1 MRFRE
6 KKGEFMESKYNYR
19 IGLDIGIAS
28 VGWAV
33 LENNSKDEPVHIMDL
48 GVRIFDTAEDSQTGD
63 SLAAPRRNARS
74 MRRRLRRRRHRLERI
89 KQLLEREGLIQT
101 EQFMK
106 RYESKDLPDVYQLR
120 YEALNRRLTDDEL
133 AQVLIHI
140 AKHRGFKSNRKAELK
155 EDAEAGKVLTATKEN
170 RERLQ
175 SGNYRTIGEMIYCD
189 TAFQTECDW
198 VEKGYILTPRN
209 KADSYKH
216 TIERALLVE
225 EVKKIFEA
233 QRTFG
238 NERATEKLEE
248 NYLSIMESQRSFDM
262 GPGLQADGSE
272 SPFALNGFEDKVGY
286 CTLEGKSEKRG
297 AKATYTAELFV
308 VSQKLSH
315 LKLLKRGG
323 EGRFLTKEEK
333 ATVLALLHTQ
343 KEVKYS
349 AIRKKLNIPSEYHFN
364 ALTYTSKK
372 KDLSAEERE
381 KEVEKATF
389 GKLENY
395 HKMMKCLNDET
406 KQRPAEELQ
415 ELLDSIATTLT
426 LYKSDDKR
434 RECLKELP
442 LIDEEIEN
450 LLELTFAK
458 FMNLSVKAMR
468 KLIPYLQG
476 EESMTYDKAC
486 AVAGYDFKA
495 EGGEYKSKFL
505 KGERVTEI
513 INDIPNPVVKRSV
526 SQTVKVIN
534 AIIQKYGSP
543 QAVYIELA
551 REMAKNFKDRK
562 DIERKNKAREADNE
576 RIKKQIQEYGIS
588 SPTGQDIIKFRL
600 WQEQDGICMYSGER
614 MSIENLFGKNSSCDI
629 DHILPYSQ
637 TFDDSYH
644 NKVLV
649 LSRENRQK
657 GNQTPYEYLGQDVKR
672 WNEFVARVSALE
684 KDGKKREHFFKEH
697 ITEEDKKQFKERNL
711 NDTKYITTIVYNLI
725 RQHLELAPYNVPGKK
740 KQVKAVNGVIT
751 SYLRKRW
758 GLPHKDRSTDT
769 HHAMDAVTIACC
781 TEGMINKISRSMQ
794 ILELRY
800 MRNGRMVDEETGE
813 IYDRENYTLQEWKD
827 KFGVHIPRPW
837 ETFKDELDVRMGED
851 PLNFLDTHP
860 DVAKEL
866 DYPEYYYPDEKSNW
880 KGFIRPIFV
889 SRMPN
894 HKVTGQ
900 ANKDTVRSPKLFE
913 EGYVIS
919 KVPLTSLKLKDGE
932 IANYYN
938 KESDMLLYN
947 ALKRQLELYSNDAA
961 KAFAQPFHKPKADG
975 NQGPVVKKVKVV
987 DKQSSGVYVHEGKG
1001 ITANGDMIRIDI
1013 FRENEKYYFV
1023 PIYAADVVKKV
1034 LPNKAATAHKNYDE
1048 WREMK
1053 DENFVFSLY
1062 PKDLIHVKTK
1072 KEDGLKLK
1080 MANGGMVKRQEEY
1093 VYFSVANISTASIA
1107 GFANDKS
1114 FSFEGLG
1121 IQSLTIFEK
1130 CQVDVLGNISVVKHE
1145 KRMDFSA
1152 KKH

>member
-1 MRFRE
+1 
-6 KKGEFMESKYNYR
+6 METKYNYR

-48 GVRIFDTAEDSQTGD
+48 GVRIFDTAEDPQTGD
-63 SLAAPRRNARS
+63 SLASPRRNARS
-74 MRRRLRRRRHRLERI
+74 MRRRLRRRRHRLDRI
-89 KQLLEREGLIQT
+89 KQLLEREGLIRID
-101 EQFMK
+101 EFMK
-106 RYESKDLPDVYQLR
+106 RYESAGLPDVYQLR
-120 YEALNRRLTDDEL
+120 CEALDRKLSDEEL

-155 EDAEAGKVLTATKEN
+155 DDEGKKSEEGKVLDATREN
-170 RERLQ
+170 RKLMQ
-175 SGNYRTIGEMIYCD
+175 SKNYRTIGEMIYCNE
-189 TAFQTECDW
+189 AFRTDCDW
-198 VEKGYILTPRN
+198 MEKGYILTPRN

-216 TIERALLVE
+216 TVERALLVE

-238 NERATEKLEE
+238 NPKATEELEKA
-248 NYLSIMESQRSFDM
+248 YLTIMESQRSFDM
-262 GPGLQADGSE
+262 GPGLQADGTE
-272 SPFALNGFEDKVGY
+272 SPYALNGFEDRVGY
-286 CTLEGKSEKRG
+286 CTLEGKPEKRG

-315 LKLLKRGG
+315 LKLIKRGG

-333 ATVLALLHTQ
+333 AIVLELLHTQ

-349 AIRKKLNIPSEYHFN
+349 AIRKKLAIPVEYHFN

-372 KDLSAEERE
+372 ADISQEERE
-381 KEVEKATF
+381 KEVEKVVF

-395 HKMMKCLNDET
+395 HKMMNCLNEET
-406 KQRPAEELQ
+406 KQKPVDELQ
-415 ELLDSIATTLT
+415 ELLDSIATILT

-434 RECLKELP
+434 RECLKALP
-442 LIDEEIEN
+442 LSTEEIEN

-468 KLIPYLQG
+468 KLLPYLQG
-476 EESMTYDKAC
+476 EEGMTYDKAC
-486 AVAGYDFKA
+486 TAAGYDFKA
-495 EGGEYKSKFL
+495 EGEEHKSKLL
-505 KGERVTEI
+505 KGEQVTEI
-513 INDIPNPVVKRSV
+513 INEIPNPVVKRSV

-551 REMAKNFKDRK
+551 REMSKNFKDRK
-562 DIERKNKAREADNE
+562 DIEKKNKAREADNE
-576 RIKKQIQEYGIS
+576 KAKKQIQEYGIL

-600 WQEQDGICMYSGER
+600 WQEQDGICMYSGKR

-637 TFDDSYH
+637 TFDDSYR

-649 LSRENRQK
+649 LSSENRQK
-657 GNQTPYEYLGQDVKR
+657 GNRTPYEYMGQDEER
-672 WNEFVARVSALE
+672 WSEFVARVSSMV
-684 KDGKKREHFFKEH
+684 KDGKKRDRFFKEH
-697 ITEEDKKQFKERNL
+697 ITDEDRKQFKERNL

-725 RQHLELAPYNVPGKK
+725 RQNLEFAPYNVPALKEGKK
-740 KQVKAVNGVIT
+740 KHVKAVNGAIT
-751 SYLRKRW
+751 AYLRKRW

-781 TEGMINKISRSMQ
+781 TEGMIQKISRSMQ

-800 MRNGRMVDEETGE
+800 MHNGRMFDEETGE
-813 IYDRENYTLQEWKD
+813 IYDHEKYTLQEWKD

-837 ETFKDELDVRMGED
+837 EEFKNELDVRMGED
-851 PLNFLDTHP
+851 PLNFLDIHP
-860 DVAKEL
+860 DVAKAL
-866 DYPEYYYPDEKSNW
+866 DYPEYYYPDSANNW

-900 ANKDTVRSPKLFE
+900 ANKDTVRSPRLFK

-919 KVPLTSLKLKDGE
+919 KVPLTSLKLKDDE
-932 IANYYN
+932 IVNYYN

-947 ALKRQLELYSNDAA
+947 ALKSQLKECNNDAE
-961 KAFAQPFHKPKADG
+961 KAFAQEFHKPKADG
-975 NQGPVVKKVKVV
+975 SKGPVVKKVKVIE
-987 DKQSSGVYVHEGKG
+987 KQSSGVYVHEGKG
-1001 ITANGDMIRIDI
+1001 ITANGDMIRIDV
-1013 FRENEKYYFV
+1013 FRENGKYFFV

-1034 LPNKAATAHKNYDE
+1034 LPNKAATAGKNYE
-1048 WREMK
+1048 NWREMK

-1062 PKDLIHVKTK
+1062 PKDLVYINSK
-1072 KEDGLKLK
+1072 KGLKMNLVH
-1080 MANGGMVKRQEEY
+1080 GGQVIKQDAIMYYNK
-1093 VYFSVANISTASIA
+1093 ANIALASIICEA
-1107 GFANDKS
+1107 HDSGFKVEN
-1114 FSFEGLG
+1114 LG
-1121 IQSLTIFEK
+1121 IQSLTVFEK

-1152 KKH
+1152 KKR

>member
-1 MRFRE
+1 
-6 KKGEFMESKYNYR
+6 METKYNYR

-33 LENNSKDEPVHIMDL
+33 LENNCKDEPVHIMDL
-48 GVRIFDTAEDSQTGD
+48 GVRIFDTAEDPQTGD
-63 SLAAPRRNARS
+63 SLASPRRNART
-74 MRRRLRRRRHRLERI
+74 MRRRLRRRRHRLDRI
-89 KQLLEREGLIQT
+89 KQLLEREGLIRID
-101 EQFMK
+101 EFMK
-106 RYESKDLPDVYQLR
+106 RYESAGLPDVYQLR
-120 YEALNRRLTDDEL
+120 CEALDRKLSDEEL

-155 EDAEAGKVLTATKEN
+155 EDAEAGKVLNATKEN
-170 RERLQ
+170 RERMQ
-175 SGNYRTIGEMIYCD
+175 AGNYRTIGEMIYCNE
-189 TAFQTECDW
+189 AFRTSCDW

-216 TIERALLVE
+216 TVERALLVE

-233 QRTFG
+233 QRTF
-238 NERATEKLEE
+238 NNPKATEELEKA
-248 NYLSIMESQRSFDM
+248 YLSIMESQRSFDM
-262 GPGLQADGSE
+262 GPGLQADGTE
-272 SPFALNGFEDKVGY
+272 SPYALNGFEDRVGY
-286 CTLEGKSEKRG
+286 CTLEGKPEKRG

-315 LKLLKRGG
+315 LKLIKRGG

-333 ATVLALLHTQ
+333 AIVLELLHTQ

-349 AIRKKLNIPSEYHFN
+349 AIRKKLAIPVEYHFN

-372 KDLSAEERE
+372 ADISQEERE
-381 KEVEKATF
+381 KEVEKVVF

-395 HKMMKCLNDET
+395 HKMMGCLNEET
-406 KQRPAEELQ
+406 KQKPVDELQ
-415 ELLDSIATTLT
+415 ELLDSIATILT

-434 RECLKELP
+434 RECLNALP
-442 LIDEEIEN
+442 LSTEEIEN

-468 KLIPYLQG
+468 KLLPYLQG
-476 EESMTYDKAC
+476 EEGMTYDKAC
-486 AVAGYDFKA
+486 TAAGYDFKA
-495 EGGEYKSKFL
+495 EGEEHKSKLL
-505 KGERVTEI
+505 KGEQVTEI
-513 INDIPNPVVKRSV
+513 INEIPNPVVKRSV

-551 REMAKNFKDRK
+551 REMSKNFIERK
-562 DIERKNKAREADNE
+562 DIEKKNKAREADNE
-576 RIKKQIQEYGIS
+576 KVKKQIQEYGIL

-600 WQEQDGICMYSGER
+600 WQEQDGICMYSGKR

-637 TFDDSYH
+637 TFDDSYR

-649 LSRENRQK
+649 LSSENRQK
-657 GNQTPYEYLGQDVKR
+657 GNRTPYEYMGQDEER
-672 WNEFVARVSALE
+672 WSEFVARVSSMV
-684 KDGKKREHFFKEH
+684 KDGKKRDRFFKEH
-697 ITEEDKKQFKERNL
+697 ITDEDRKQFKERNL

-725 RQHLELAPYNVPGKK
+725 RQNLEFAPYNVPALKEGKK
-740 KQVKAVNGVIT
+740 KHVKAVNGAIT
-751 SYLRKRW
+751 AYLRKRW
-758 GLPHKDRSTDT
+758 GLPRKDRSTDT

-781 TEGMINKISRSMQ
+781 TEGMIQKISRSMQ

-800 MRNGRMVDEETGE
+800 MHNGRMFDEETGE
-813 IYDRENYTLQEWKD
+813 IYDRENYTLQDWKD

-837 ETFKDELDVRMGED
+837 EEFKNELDVRMGED
-851 PLNFLDTHP
+851 PLDFLDTHP
-860 DVAKEL
+860 DVAKTL
-866 DYPEYYYPDEKSNW
+866 DYPEYYYPDSANNW

-900 ANKDTVRSPKLFE
+900 ANKDTVRSPRLFK

-919 KVPLTSLKLKDGE
+919 KVPLTSLKLKDDE
-932 IANYYN
+932 IVNYYN
-938 KESDMLLYN
+938 KESDMILYN
-947 ALKRQLELYSNDAA
+947 ALKRQLQLYSNDAE
-961 KAFAQPFHKPKADG
+961 KAFAQEFHKPKADG
-975 NQGPVVKKVKVV
+975 SKGPVVKKVKVIE
-987 DKQSSGVYVHEGKG
+987 KQSSGVYVHEGKG
-1001 ITANGDMIRIDI
+1001 ITANGDMIRIDV
-1013 FRENEKYYFV
+1013 FRENGKYYFV

-1034 LPNKAATAHKNYDE
+1034 LPNKAATQHKTYEN

-1062 PKDLIHVKTK
+1062 PKDLIHIKTK
-1072 KEDGLKLK
+1072 KEDGLKL
-1080 MANGGMVKRQEEY
+1080 NLVSGGQVKTQEVIAY
-1093 VYFSVANISTASIA
+1093 YTGADVATASIA
-1107 GFANDKS
+1107 GKASDS
-1114 FSFEGLG
+1114 GFSFRSLG

-1130 CQVDVLGNISVVKHE
+1130 CQVDVLGNISIVKHE

>member
-1 MRFRE
+1 
-6 KKGEFMESKYNYR
+6 METKYNYR

-33 LENNSKDEPVHIMDL
+33 LENNSKDEPVHIMDF
-48 GVRIFDTAEDSQTGD
+48 GVRIFDTAEDPQTGD
-63 SLAAPRRNARS
+63 SLASPRRNARS
-74 MRRRLRRRRHRLERI
+74 MRRRLRRRRHRLDRI
-89 KQLLEREGLIQT
+89 KQLLEREGLIRID
-101 EQFMK
+101 EFMK
-106 RYESKDLPDVYQLR
+106 RYESAGLPDVYQLR
-120 YEALNRRLTDDEL
+120 CEALDRKLSDEEL

-155 EDAEAGKVLTATKEN
+155 EDAEAGKVLNATKEN
-170 RERLQ
+170 RERMQ
-175 SGNYRTIGEMIYCD
+175 AGNYRTIGEMIYCD
-189 TAFQTECDW
+189 EAFRTSCDW

-216 TIERALLVE
+216 TVERALLVE

-233 QRTFG
+233 QRTF
-238 NERATEKLEE
+238 NNPKATEELEKA
-248 NYLSIMESQRSFDM
+248 YLSIMESQRSFDM
-262 GPGLQADGSE
+262 GPGLQADGTE
-272 SPFALNGFEDKVGY
+272 SPYALNGFEDRVGY
-286 CTLEGKSEKRG
+286 CTLEGKPEKRG

-315 LKLLKRGG
+315 LKLIKRGG

-333 ATVLALLHTQ
+333 AIVLELLHTQ

-349 AIRKKLNIPSEYHFN
+349 AIRKKLAIPVEYHFN

-372 KDLSAEERE
+372 AHISQEERE
-381 KEVEKATF
+381 KEVEKVVF

-395 HKMMKCLNDET
+395 HKMMGCLNEET
-406 KQRPAEELQ
+406 KQKPVDELQ
-415 ELLDSIATTLT
+415 ELLDSIATILT

-434 RECLKELP
+434 RECLNALP
-442 LIDEEIEN
+442 LSTEEIEN

-468 KLIPYLQG
+468 KLLPYLQG
-476 EESMTYDKAC
+476 EEGMTYDKAC
-486 AVAGYDFKA
+486 TAAGYDFKA
-495 EGGEYKSKFL
+495 EGEEHKSKLL
-505 KGERVTEI
+505 KGEQVTEI
-513 INDIPNPVVKRSV
+513 INEIPNPVVKRSV

-551 REMAKNFKDRK
+551 REMSKNFKDRK
-562 DIERKNKAREADNE
+562 DIEKKNKAREADNE
-576 RIKKQIQEYGIS
+576 KAKKQIQEYGIL

-600 WQEQDGICMYSGER
+600 WQEQDGICMYSGKR

-637 TFDDSYH
+637 TFDDSYR

-649 LSRENRQK
+649 LSSENRQK
-657 GNQTPYEYLGQDVKR
+657 GNRTPYEYMGQDEER
-672 WNEFVARVSALE
+672 WSEFVARVSSMVN
-684 KDGKKREHFFKEH
+684 DGKKRDRFFKEH
-697 ITEEDKKQFKERNL
+697 ITDEDRKQFKERNL

-725 RQHLELAPYNVPGKK
+725 RQNLEFAPYNVPALKEGKK
-740 KQVKAVNGVIT
+740 KHVKAVNGTIT
-751 SYLRKRW
+751 AYLRKRW

-781 TEGMINKISRSMQ
+781 TEGMIQKISRSMQ

-800 MRNGRMVDEETGE
+800 MHNGRMFDEETGE

-837 ETFKDELDVRMGED
+837 EEFKNELDVRMGED
-851 PLNFLDTHP
+851 PLNFLDIHP
-860 DVAKEL
+860 DVAKAL
-866 DYPEYYYPDEKSNW
+866 DYPEYYYPDSANNW

-900 ANKDTVRSPKLFE
+900 ANKDTVRSPRLFK

-919 KVPLTSLKLKDGE
+919 KVPLTSLKLKDDE
-932 IANYYN
+932 IVNYYN

-947 ALKRQLELYSNDAA
+947 ALKRQLQLYSNDAE
-961 KAFAQPFHKPKADG
+961 KAFAQEFHKPKADG
-975 NQGPVVKKVKVV
+975 SKGPVVKKVKVIE
-987 DKQSSGVYVHEGKG
+987 KQSSGVYVHEGKG
-1001 ITANGDMIRIDI
+1001 ITANGDMIRIDV
-1013 FRENEKYYFV
+1013 FRENGKYFFV

-1034 LPNKAATAHKNYDE
+1034 LPNKAATQNKTYEN

-1062 PKDLIHVKTK
+1062 PKDLIHIKTK
-1072 KEDGLKLK
+1072 KEDGLKL
-1080 MANGGMVKRQEEY
+1080 NLVSGGQVKTQEVIAY
-1093 VYFSVANISTASIA
+1093 YTGADVATASIA
-1107 GFANDKS
+1107 GKASDS
-1114 FSFEGLG
+1114 GFSFRSLG

-1130 CQVDVLGNISVVKHE
+1130 CQVDVLGNISIVKHE

>member
-1 MRFRE
+1 
-6 KKGEFMESKYNYR
+6 METKYNYR

-48 GVRIFDTAEDSQTGD
+48 GVRIFDTAEDPQTGD
-63 SLAAPRRNARS
+63 SLASPRRNARS
-74 MRRRLRRRRHRLERI
+74 MRRRLRRRRHRLDRI
-89 KQLLEREGLIQT
+89 KQLLEREGLIRID
-101 EQFMK
+101 EFMK
-106 RYESKDLPDVYQLR
+106 RYETVGLPDVYQLR
-120 YEALNRRLTDDEL
+120 CEALDRKLSEEEL

-155 EDAEAGKVLTATKEN
+155 DDEGKKSEAGKVLDATREN
-170 RERLQ
+170 RKLMQ

-189 TAFQTECDW
+189 EAFRTDCDW
-198 VEKGYILTPRN
+198 MEKGYILTPRN

-216 TIERALLVE
+216 TVERALLVE

-238 NERATEKLEE
+238 NPKATEELEKA
-248 NYLSIMESQRSFDM
+248 YLSIMESQRSFDM
-262 GPGLQADGSE
+262 GPGLQADGTE
-272 SPFALNGFEDKVGY
+272 SPYALNGFEDKVGY
-286 CTLEGKSEKRG
+286 CTLEGKPEKRG
-297 AKATYTAELFV
+297 AKATYTAEVFV

-315 LKLLKRGG
+315 LKLIKRGG

-333 ATVLALLHTQ
+333 AIVLELLHTQ

-349 AIRKKLNIPSEYHFN
+349 AIRKKLAIPVEYHFN

-372 KDLSAEERE
+372 ADISQEERE
-381 KEVEKATF
+381 KEVEKVVF

-395 HKMMKCLNDET
+395 HKMMSCLNEET
-406 KQRPAEELQ
+406 KQKPVDELQ
-415 ELLDSIATTLT
+415 ELLDSIATILT

-434 RECLKELP
+434 TECLKELP
-442 LIDEEIEN
+442 LSTEEIEN

-468 KLIPYLQG
+468 KLLPYLQG
-476 EESMTYDKAC
+476 EEGMTYDKAC
-486 AVAGYDFKA
+486 AAAGYDFKA
-495 EGGEYKSKFL
+495 EGEEHKSKLL
-505 KGERVTEI
+505 KGEQVTET
-513 INDIPNPVVKRSV
+513 INEIPNPVVKRSV

-551 REMAKNFKDRK
+551 REMSKNFKDRK
-562 DIERKNKAREADNE
+562 DIEKKNKAREADNE
-576 RIKKQIQEYGIS
+576 KAKKQIQEYGIL

-600 WQEQDGICMYSGER
+600 WQEQDGICMYSGKR

-637 TFDDSYH
+637 TFDDSYR

-649 LSRENRQK
+649 LSSENRQK
-657 GNQTPYEYLGQDVKR
+657 GNRTPYEYMGQDEER
-672 WNEFVARVSALE
+672 WSEFVTRVSSMV
-684 KDGKKREHFFKEH
+684 KDGKKRDRFFKEH
-697 ITEEDKKQFKERNL
+697 ITDEDRKQFKERNL

-725 RQHLELAPYNVPGKK
+725 RQNLEFAPYNVPALKEGKK
-740 KQVKAVNGVIT
+740 KHVKAVNGAIT
-751 SYLRKRW
+751 AYLRKRW

-781 TEGMINKISRSMQ
+781 TEGMIQKISRSMQ

-800 MRNGRMVDEETGE
+800 MHNGRMFDEETGE

-837 ETFKDELDVRMGED
+837 EEFKNELDVRMGED

-860 DVAKEL
+860 DVAKAL
-866 DYPEYYYPDEKSNW
+866 DYPEYYYPDSASNW
-880 KGFIRPIFV
+880 KGLIHPIFV

-900 ANKDTVRSPKLFE
+900 ANKDTVRSPRLFK

-919 KVPLTSLKLKDGE
+919 KVPITSLKLKDDE
-932 IANYYN
+932 IVNYYN

-947 ALKRQLELYSNDAA
+947 ALKRQLQLYSNDAE
-961 KAFAQPFHKPKADG
+961 KAFAQEFHKPKADG
-975 NQGPVVKKVKVV
+975 SKGPVVKKVKVIE
-987 DKQSSGVYVHEGKG
+987 KQSSGVYVHEGKG
-1001 ITANGDMIRIDI
+1001 ITANGDMIRIDV
-1013 FRENEKYYFV
+1013 FRENGKYYFV

-1062 PKDLIHVKTK
+1062 PKDLVYISSK
-1072 KEDGLKLK
+1072 KGLKMNLVH
-1080 MANGGMVKRQEEY
+1080 GGQVIKQDAIMYYNK
-1093 VYFSVANISTASIA
+1093 ANIALASIICEA
-1107 GFANDKS
+1107 HDSGFKVEN
-1114 FSFEGLG
+1114 LG
-1121 IQSLTIFEK
+1121 IQSLAVFEK

>member
-1 MRFRE
+1 
-6 KKGEFMESKYNYR
+6 METKYNYR

-48 GVRIFDTAEDSQTGD
+48 GVRIFDTAEDPQTGD
-63 SLAAPRRNARS
+63 SLASPRRNARS
-74 MRRRLRRRRHRLERI
+74 MRRRLRRRRHRLDRI
-89 KQLLEREGLIQT
+89 KQLLEREGLIRID
-101 EQFMK
+101 EFMK
-106 RYESKDLPDVYQLR
+106 RYESAGLPDVYQLR
-120 YEALNRRLTDDEL
+120 CEALDRKLSDEEL

-155 EDAEAGKVLTATKEN
+155 DDEGKKSEEGKVLDATREN
-170 RERLQ
+170 RKLMQ
-175 SGNYRTIGEMIYCD
+175 SKNYRTIGEMIYCNE
-189 TAFQTECDW
+189 AFRTDCDW
-198 VEKGYILTPRN
+198 MEKGYILTPRN

-216 TIERALLVE
+216 TVERALLVE

-238 NERATEKLEE
+238 NPKATEELEKA
-248 NYLSIMESQRSFDM
+248 YLTIMESQRSFDM
-262 GPGLQADGSE
+262 GPGLQADGTE
-272 SPFALNGFEDKVGY
+272 SPYALNGFEDRVGY
-286 CTLEGKSEKRG
+286 CTLEGKPEKRG

-315 LKLLKRGG
+315 LKLIKRGG

-333 ATVLALLHTQ
+333 AIVLELLHTQ

-349 AIRKKLNIPSEYHFN
+349 AIRKKLAIPVEYHFN

-372 KDLSAEERE
+372 ADISQEERE
-381 KEVEKATF
+381 KEVEKVVF

-395 HKMMKCLNDET
+395 HKMMNCLNEET
-406 KQRPAEELQ
+406 KQKPVDELQ
-415 ELLDSIATTLT
+415 ELLDSIATILT

-434 RECLKELP
+434 RECLKALP
-442 LIDEEIEN
+442 LSTEEIEN

-468 KLIPYLQG
+468 KLLPYLQG
-476 EESMTYDKAC
+476 EEGMTYDKAC
-486 AVAGYDFKA
+486 TAAGYDFKA
-495 EGGEYKSKFL
+495 EGEEHKSKLL
-505 KGERVTEI
+505 KGEQVTEI
-513 INDIPNPVVKRSV
+513 INEIPNPVVKRSV

-551 REMAKNFKDRK
+551 REMSKNFKDRK
-562 DIERKNKAREADNE
+562 DIEKKNKAREADNE
-576 RIKKQIQEYGIS
+576 KAKKQIQEYGIL

-600 WQEQDGICMYSGER
+600 WQEQDGICMYSGKR

-637 TFDDSYH
+637 TFDDSYR

-649 LSRENRQK
+649 LSSENRQK
-657 GNQTPYEYLGQDVKR
+657 GNRTPYEYMGQDEER
-672 WNEFVARVSALE
+672 WSEFVARVSSMV
-684 KDGKKREHFFKEH
+684 KDGKKRDRFFKEH
-697 ITEEDKKQFKERNL
+697 ITDEDRKQFKERNL

-725 RQHLELAPYNVPGKK
+725 RQNLEFAPYNVPALKEGKK
-740 KQVKAVNGVIT
+740 KHVKAVNGAIT
-751 SYLRKRW
+751 AYLRKRW

-781 TEGMINKISRSMQ
+781 TEGMIQKISRSMQ

-800 MRNGRMVDEETGE
+800 MHNGRMFDEETGE
-813 IYDRENYTLQEWKD
+813 IYDREKYTLQEWKD

-837 ETFKDELDVRMGED
+837 EEFKNELDVRMGED
-851 PLNFLDTHP
+851 PLNFLDIHP
-860 DVAKEL
+860 DVAKAL
-866 DYPEYYYPDEKSNW
+866 DYPEYYYPDSANNW

-900 ANKDTVRSPKLFE
+900 ANKDTVRSPRLFK

-919 KVPLTSLKLKDGE
+919 KVPLTSLKLKDDE
-932 IANYYN
+932 IVNYYN

-947 ALKRQLELYSNDAA
+947 ALKSQLKECNNDAE
-961 KAFAQPFHKPKADG
+961 KAFAQEFHKPKADG
-975 NQGPVVKKVKVV
+975 SKGPVVKKVKVIE
-987 DKQSSGVYVHEGKG
+987 KQSSGVYVHEGKG
-1001 ITANGDMIRIDI
+1001 ITANGDMIRIDV
-1013 FRENEKYYFV
+1013 FRENGKYFFV

-1034 LPNKAATAHKNYDE
+1034 LPNKAATAGKNYE
-1048 WREMK
+1048 NWREMK

-1062 PKDLIHVKTK
+1062 PKDLVYINSK
-1072 KEDGLKLK
+1072 KGLKMNLVH
-1080 MANGGMVKRQEEY
+1080 GGQVIKQDAIMYYNK
-1093 VYFSVANISTASIA
+1093 ANIALASIICEA
-1107 GFANDKS
+1107 HDSGFKVEN
-1114 FSFEGLG
+1114 LG
-1121 IQSLTIFEK
+1121 IQSLTVFEK

-1152 KKH
+1152 KKR

>member
-1 MRFRE
+1 
-6 KKGEFMESKYNYR
+6 METKYNYR

-48 GVRIFDTAEDSQTGD
+48 GVRIFDTAEDPQTGD
-63 SLAAPRRNARS
+63 SLASPRRNARS
-74 MRRRLRRRRHRLERI
+74 MRRRLRRRRHRLDRI
-89 KQLLEREGLIQT
+89 KQLLEREGLIRID
-101 EQFMK
+101 EFMK
-106 RYESKDLPDVYQLR
+106 RYESAGLPDVYQLR
-120 YEALNRRLTDDEL
+120 CEALDRKLSDEEL

-155 EDAEAGKVLTATKEN
+155 DDEGKKSEEGKVLDATREN
-170 RERLQ
+170 RKLMQ
-175 SGNYRTIGEMIYCD
+175 SKNYRTIGEMIYCNE
-189 TAFQTECDW
+189 AFQTDCDW
-198 VEKGYILTPRN
+198 MEKGYILTPRN

-216 TIERALLVE
+216 TVERALLVE

-238 NERATEKLEE
+238 NPKATEELEKA
-248 NYLSIMESQRSFDM
+248 YLTIMESQRSFDM
-262 GPGLQADGSE
+262 GPGLQADGTE
-272 SPFALNGFEDKVGY
+272 SPYALNGFEDRVGY
-286 CTLEGKSEKRG
+286 CTLEGKPEKRG

-315 LKLLKRGG
+315 LKLIKRGG

-333 ATVLALLHTQ
+333 AIVLELLHTQ

-349 AIRKKLNIPSEYHFN
+349 AIRKKLAIPVEYHFN

-372 KDLSAEERE
+372 ADISQEERE
-381 KEVEKATF
+381 KEVEKVVF

-395 HKMMKCLNDET
+395 HKMMNCLNEET
-406 KQRPAEELQ
+406 KQKPVDELQ
-415 ELLDSIATTLT
+415 ELLDSIATILT

-434 RECLKELP
+434 RECLKALP
-442 LIDEEIEN
+442 LSTEEIEN

-468 KLIPYLQG
+468 KLLSYLQG
-476 EESMTYDKAC
+476 EEGMTYDKAC
-486 AVAGYDFKA
+486 TAAGYDFKA
-495 EGGEYKSKFL
+495 EGEEHKSKLL
-505 KGERVTEI
+505 KGEQVTEI
-513 INDIPNPVVKRSV
+513 INEIPNPVVKRSV

-551 REMAKNFKDRK
+551 REMSKNFKDRK
-562 DIERKNKAREADNE
+562 DIEKKNKAREADNE
-576 RIKKQIQEYGIS
+576 KAKKQIQEYGIL

-600 WQEQDGICMYSGER
+600 WQEQDGICMYSGKR

-637 TFDDSYH
+637 TFDDSYR

-649 LSRENRQK
+649 LSSENRQK
-657 GNQTPYEYLGQDVKR
+657 GNRTPYEYMGQDEER
-672 WNEFVARVSALE
+672 WSEFVARVSSMV
-684 KDGKKREHFFKEH
+684 KDGKKRDRFFKEH
-697 ITEEDKKQFKERNL
+697 ITDEDRKQFKERNL

-725 RQHLELAPYNVPGKK
+725 RQNLEFAPYNVPALKEGKK
-740 KQVKAVNGVIT
+740 KHVKAVNGAIT
-751 SYLRKRW
+751 AYLRKRW

-781 TEGMINKISRSMQ
+781 TEGMIQKISRSMQ

-800 MRNGRMVDEETGE
+800 MHNGRMFDEETGE
-813 IYDRENYTLQEWKD
+813 IYDREKYTLQEWKD

-837 ETFKDELDVRMGED
+837 EEFKNELDVRMGED
-851 PLNFLDTHP
+851 PLNFLDIHP
-860 DVAKEL
+860 DVAKAL
-866 DYPEYYYPDEKSNW
+866 DYPEYYYPDSANNW

-900 ANKDTVRSPKLFE
+900 ANKDTVRSPRLFK

-919 KVPLTSLKLKDGE
+919 KVPLTSLKLKDDE
-932 IANYYN
+932 IVNYYN

-947 ALKRQLELYSNDAA
+947 ALKSQLKECNNDAE
-961 KAFAQPFHKPKADG
+961 KAFAQEFHKPKADG
-975 NQGPVVKKVKVV
+975 SKGPVVKKVKVIE
-987 DKQSSGVYVHEGKG
+987 KQSSGVYVHEGKG
-1001 ITANGDMIRIDI
+1001 ITANGDMIRIDV
-1013 FRENEKYYFV
+1013 FRENGKYFFV

-1034 LPNKAATAHKNYDE
+1034 LPNKAATAGKNYE
-1048 WREMK
+1048 NWREMK

-1062 PKDLIHVKTK
+1062 PKDLVYINSK
-1072 KEDGLKLK
+1072 KGLKMNLVH
-1080 MANGGMVKRQEEY
+1080 GGQVIKQDAIMYYNK
-1093 VYFSVANISTASIA
+1093 ANIALASIICEA
-1107 GFANDKS
+1107 HDSGFKVEN
-1114 FSFEGLG
+1114 LG
-1121 IQSLTIFEK
+1121 IQSLTVFEK

-1152 KKH
+1152 KKR

>member
-1 MRFRE
+1 
-6 KKGEFMESKYNYR
+6 METKYNYR

-33 LENNSKDEPVHIMDL
+33 LENNSKDVPVHIMDL
-48 GVRIFDTAEDSQTGD
+48 GVRIFDTAEDPQTGD
-63 SLAAPRRNARS
+63 SLASPRRNARS
-74 MRRRLRRRRHRLERI
+74 MRRRLRRRRHRLDRI
-89 KQLLEREGLIQT
+89 KQLLEREGLIRID
-101 EQFMK
+101 EFMK
-106 RYESKDLPDVYQLR
+106 RYESAGLPDVYQLR
-120 YEALNRRLTDDEL
+120 CEALDRKLSDEEL

-155 EDAEAGKVLTATKEN
+155 DDEGKKSEEGKVLDATREN
-170 RERLQ
+170 RKLMQ
-175 SGNYRTIGEMIYCD
+175 SKNYRTIGEMIYCNE
-189 TAFQTECDW
+189 AFRTDCDW
-198 VEKGYILTPRN
+198 MEKGYILTPRN

-216 TIERALLVE
+216 TVERALLVE

-238 NERATEKLEE
+238 NPKATEELEKA
-248 NYLSIMESQRSFDM
+248 YLTIMESQRSFDM
-262 GPGLQADGSE
+262 GPGLQADGTE
-272 SPFALNGFEDKVGY
+272 SPYALNGFEDRVGY
-286 CTLEGKSEKRG
+286 CTLEGKPEKRG

-315 LKLLKRGG
+315 LKLIKRGG

-333 ATVLALLHTQ
+333 AIVLELLHTQ

-349 AIRKKLNIPSEYHFN
+349 AIRKKLAIPVEYHFN

-372 KDLSAEERE
+372 ADISQEERE
-381 KEVEKATF
+381 KEVEKVVF

-395 HKMMKCLNDET
+395 HKMMNCLNEET
-406 KQRPAEELQ
+406 KQKPVDELQ
-415 ELLDSIATTLT
+415 ELLDSIATILT

-434 RECLKELP
+434 RECLKALP
-442 LIDEEIEN
+442 LSTEEIEN

-468 KLIPYLQG
+468 KLLPYLQG
-476 EESMTYDKAC
+476 EEGMTYDKAC
-486 AVAGYDFKA
+486 TAAGYDFKA
-495 EGGEYKSKFL
+495 EGEEHKSKLL
-505 KGERVTEI
+505 KGEQVTEI
-513 INDIPNPVVKRSV
+513 INEIPNPVVKRSV

-551 REMAKNFKDRK
+551 REMSKNFKDRK
-562 DIERKNKAREADNE
+562 DIEKKNKAREADNE
-576 RIKKQIQEYGIS
+576 KAKKQIQEYGIL

-600 WQEQDGICMYSGER
+600 WQEQDGICMYSGKR

-637 TFDDSYH
+637 TFDDSYR

-649 LSRENRQK
+649 LSSENRQK
-657 GNQTPYEYLGQDVKR
+657 GNRTPYEYMGQDEER
-672 WNEFVARVSALE
+672 WSEFVARVSSMV
-684 KDGKKREHFFKEH
+684 KDGKKRDRFFKEH
-697 ITEEDKKQFKERNL
+697 ITDEDRKQFKERNL

-725 RQHLELAPYNVPGKK
+725 RQNLEFAPYNVPALKEGKK
-740 KQVKAVNGVIT
+740 KHVKAVNGAIT
-751 SYLRKRW
+751 AYLRKRW

-781 TEGMINKISRSMQ
+781 TEGMIQKISRSMQ

-800 MRNGRMVDEETGE
+800 MHNGRMFDEETGE
-813 IYDRENYTLQEWKD
+813 IYDREKYTLQEWKD

-837 ETFKDELDVRMGED
+837 EEFKNELDVRMGED
-851 PLNFLDTHP
+851 PLNFLDIHP
-860 DVAKEL
+860 DVAKAL
-866 DYPEYYYPDEKSNW
+866 DYPEYYYPDSANNW

-900 ANKDTVRSPKLFE
+900 ANKDTVRSPRLFK

-919 KVPLTSLKLKDGE
+919 KVPLTSLKLKDDE
-932 IANYYN
+932 IVNYYN

-947 ALKRQLELYSNDAA
+947 ALKSQLKECNNDAE
-961 KAFAQPFHKPKADG
+961 KAFAQEFHKPKADG
-975 NQGPVVKKVKVV
+975 SKGPVVKKVKVIE
-987 DKQSSGVYVHEGKG
+987 KQSSGVYVHEGKG
-1001 ITANGDMIRIDI
+1001 ITANGDMIRIDV
-1013 FRENEKYYFV
+1013 FRENGKYFFV

-1034 LPNKAATAHKNYDE
+1034 LPNKAATAGKNYE
-1048 WREMK
+1048 NWREMK

-1062 PKDLIHVKTK
+1062 PKDLVYINSK
-1072 KEDGLKLK
+1072 KGLKMNLVH
-1080 MANGGMVKRQEEY
+1080 GGQVIKQDAIMYYNK
-1093 VYFSVANISTASIA
+1093 ANIALASIICEA
-1107 GFANDKS
+1107 HDSGFKVEN
-1114 FSFEGLG
+1114 LG
-1121 IQSLTIFEK
+1121 IQSLTVFEK

-1152 KKH
+1152 KKR

>member
-1 MRFRE
+1 MRC
-6 KKGEFMESKYNYR
+6 
-19 IGLDIGIAS
+19 
-28 VGWAV
+28 
-33 LENNSKDEPVHIMDL
+33 
-48 GVRIFDTAEDSQTGD
+48 
-63 SLAAPRRNARS
+63 
-74 MRRRLRRRRHRLERI
+74 
-89 KQLLEREGLIQT
+89 
-101 EQFMK
+101 
-106 RYESKDLPDVYQLR
+106 
-120 YEALNRRLTDDEL
+120 EALDRKLSDEEL

-155 EDAEAGKVLTATKEN
+155 DDEGKKSEEGKVLDATREN
-170 RERLQ
+170 RKLMQ
-175 SGNYRTIGEMIYCD
+175 SKNYRTIGEMIYCNE
-189 TAFQTECDW
+189 AFQTDCDW
-198 VEKGYILTPRN
+198 MEKGYILTPRN

-216 TIERALLVE
+216 TVERALLVE

-238 NERATEKLEE
+238 NPKATEELEKA
-248 NYLSIMESQRSFDM
+248 YLTIMESQRSFDM
-262 GPGLQADGSE
+262 GPGLQADGTE
-272 SPFALNGFEDKVGY
+272 SPYALNGFEDRVGY
-286 CTLEGKSEKRG
+286 CTLEGKPEKRG

-315 LKLLKRGG
+315 LKLIKRGG

-333 ATVLALLHTQ
+333 EIVLELLHTQ

-349 AIRKKLNIPSEYHFN
+349 AIRKKLAIPVEYHFN

-372 KDLSAEERE
+372 ADISQEERE
-381 KEVEKATF
+381 KEVEKVVF

-395 HKMMKCLNDET
+395 HKMMSCLNEET
-406 KQRPAEELQ
+406 KQKPVDELQ
-415 ELLDSIATTLT
+415 ELLDSIATILT

-434 RECLKELP
+434 RECLKALP
-442 LIDEEIEN
+442 LSTEEIEN

-468 KLIPYLQG
+468 KLLPYLQG
-476 EESMTYDKAC
+476 EEGMTYDKAC
-486 AVAGYDFKA
+486 TAAGYDFKA
-495 EGGEYKSKFL
+495 EGEEHKSKLL
-505 KGERVTEI
+505 KGEQVTEI
-513 INDIPNPVVKRSV
+513 INEIPNPVVKRSV

-551 REMAKNFKDRK
+551 REMSKNFKDRK
-562 DIERKNKAREADNE
+562 DIEKRNKAREADNE
-576 RIKKQIQEYGIS
+576 KAKKQIQEYGIL

-600 WQEQDGICMYSGER
+600 WQEQDGICMYSGKR

-637 TFDDSYH
+637 TFDDSYR

-649 LSRENRQK
+649 LSSENRQK
-657 GNQTPYEYLGQDVKR
+657 GNRTPYEYMKQDEER
-672 WNEFVARVSALE
+672 WSEFVARVSSMV
-684 KDGKKREHFFKEH
+684 KDGKKRDRFFKEH
-697 ITEEDKKQFKERNL
+697 ITDEDRKQFKERNL

-725 RQHLELAPYNVPGKK
+725 RQNLEFAPYNVPALKEGKK
-740 KQVKAVNGVIT
+740 KHVKAVNGAIT
-751 SYLRKRW
+751 AYLRKRW

-781 TEGMINKISRSMQ
+781 TEGMIQKISRSMQ

-800 MRNGRMVDEETGE
+800 MHNGRMFDEETGE
-813 IYDRENYTLQEWKD
+813 IYDREKYTLQEWKD

-837 ETFKDELDVRMGED
+837 EEFKNELDVRMGED
-851 PLNFLDTHP
+851 PLNFLDIHP
-860 DVAKEL
+860 DVAKAL
-866 DYPEYYYPDEKSNW
+866 DYPEYYYPDSANNW

-900 ANKDTVRSPKLFE
+900 ANKDTVRSPRLFK

-919 KVPLTSLKLKDGE
+919 KVPLTSLKLKDDE
-932 IANYYN
+932 IVNYYN

-947 ALKRQLELYSNDAA
+947 ALKSQLKECNNDAE
-961 KAFAQPFHKPKADG
+961 KAFAQEFHKPKADG
-975 NQGPVVKKVKVV
+975 SKGPVVKKVKVIE
-987 DKQSSGVYVHEGKG
+987 KQSSGVYVHEGKG
-1001 ITANGDMIRIDI
+1001 ITANGDMIRIDV
-1013 FRENEKYYFV
+1013 FRENGKYFFV

-1034 LPNKAATAHKNYDE
+1034 LPNKAATAGKNYE
-1048 WREMK
+1048 NWREMK

-1062 PKDLIHVKTK
+1062 PKDLIHIKTK
-1072 KEDGLKLK
+1072 KKDGKIK
-1080 MANGGMVKRQEEY
+1080 NQEMFAYYTCANVNT
-1093 VYFSVANISTASIA
+1093 SSISGEAH
-1107 GFANDKS
+1107 DRS
-1114 FSFEGLG
+1114 FVFGSLG
-1121 IQSLTIFEK
+1121 IQSLIIFEK

-1152 KKH
+1152 KKR

>member
-1 MRFRE
+1 
-6 KKGEFMESKYNYR
+6 METKYNYR

-48 GVRIFDTAEDSQTGD
+48 GVRIFDTAEDPQTGD
-63 SLAAPRRNARS
+63 SLASPRRNART
-74 MRRRLRRRRHRLERI
+74 MRRRLRRRRHRLDRI
-89 KQLLEREGLIQT
+89 KQLLEREGLIRID
-101 EQFMK
+101 EFMK
-106 RYESKDLPDVYQLR
+106 RYESADLPDVYQLR
-120 YEALNRRLTDDEL
+120 CEALDRKLSDEEL

-155 EDAEAGKVLTATKEN
+155 DDEGKKSEEGKVLDATREN
-170 RERLQ
+170 RKLMQ
-175 SGNYRTIGEMIYCD
+175 SKNYRTIGEMIYCNE
-189 TAFQTECDW
+189 AFRTDCDW
-198 VEKGYILTPRN
+198 MEKGYILTPRN

-216 TIERALLVE
+216 TVERALLVE

-238 NERATEKLEE
+238 NQKATEELEKA
-248 NYLSIMESQRSFDM
+248 YLTIMESQRSFDM
-262 GPGLQADGSE
+262 GPGLQADGTE
-272 SPFALNGFEDKVGY
+272 SPYALNGFEDRVGY
-286 CTLEGKSEKRG
+286 CTLEGKPEKRG

-315 LKLLKRGG
+315 LKLIKRGG

-333 ATVLALLHTQ
+333 AIVLELLHTQ

-349 AIRKKLNIPSEYHFN
+349 AIRKKLAIPVEYHFN

-372 KDLSAEERE
+372 ADISQEERE
-381 KEVEKATF
+381 KEVEKVVF

-395 HKMMKCLNDET
+395 HKMMSCLNEET
-406 KQRPAEELQ
+406 KQKPVDELQ
-415 ELLDSIATTLT
+415 ELLDSIATILT

-434 RECLKELP
+434 RECLKALP
-442 LIDEEIEN
+442 LSTEEIEN

-468 KLIPYLQG
+468 KLLPYLQG
-476 EESMTYDKAC
+476 EEGMTYDKAC
-486 AVAGYDFKA
+486 TAAGYDFKA
-495 EGGEYKSKFL
+495 EGEEHKSKLL
-505 KGERVTEI
+505 KGEQVTEI
-513 INDIPNPVVKRSV
+513 INEIPNPVVKRSV

-551 REMAKNFKDRK
+551 REMSKNFKDRK
-562 DIERKNKAREADNE
+562 DIEKKNKAREADNE
-576 RIKKQIQEYGIS
+576 KAKKQIQEYGIL

-600 WQEQDGICMYSGER
+600 WQEQDGICMYSGKR

-637 TFDDSYH
+637 TFDDSYR

-649 LSRENRQK
+649 LSSENRQK
-657 GNQTPYEYLGQDVKR
+657 GNRTPYEYMGQDEER
-672 WNEFVARVSALE
+672 WCEFVARVSSMV
-684 KDGKKREHFFKEH
+684 KDGKKRDRFFKEH
-697 ITEEDKKQFKERNL
+697 ITDEDRKQFKERNL

-725 RQHLELAPYNVPGKK
+725 RQNLEFAPYNVPALKEGKK
-740 KQVKAVNGVIT
+740 KHVKAVNGAIT
-751 SYLRKRW
+751 KRW

-781 TEGMINKISRSMQ
+781 TEGMIQKISRSMQ

-800 MRNGRMVDEETGE
+800 MHNGRMFDEETGE

-837 ETFKDELDVRMGED
+837 EEFKNELDVRMGED
-851 PLNFLDTHP
+851 PLNFLDIHP
-860 DVAKEL
+860 DVAKAL
-866 DYPEYYYPDEKSNW
+866 DYPEYYYPDSANNW

-900 ANKDTVRSPKLFE
+900 ANKDTVRSPRLFK

-919 KVPLTSLKLKDGE
+919 KVPLTSLKLKDDE
-932 IANYYN
+932 IVNYYN

-947 ALKRQLELYSNDAA
+947 ALKRQLQLYSNDAE
-961 KAFAQPFHKPKADG
+961 KAFAQEFHKPKADDSK
-975 NQGPVVKKVKVV
+975 GPVVKKVKVIE
-987 DKQSSGVYVHEGKG
+987 KQSSGVYVHEGKG
-1001 ITANGDMIRIDI
+1001 ITANGDMIRIDV
-1013 FRENEKYYFV
+1013 FRENGKYFFV

-1034 LPNKAATAHKNYDE
+1034 LPNKAATAGKNYE
-1048 WREMK
+1048 NWREMK

-1062 PKDLIHVKTK
+1062 PKDLIHIKTK
-1072 KEDGLKLK
+1072 KEDGLKIK
-1080 MANGGMVKRQEEY
+1080 WSNGTLDKRQEEIS
-1093 VYFSVANISTASIA
+1093 YFSKANISTASIA

-1121 IQSLTIFEK
+1121 IQSLAVFEK

-1152 KKH
+1152 KKR

>member
-1 MRFRE
+1 
-6 KKGEFMESKYNYR
+6 METKYNYR

-48 GVRIFDTAEDSQTGD
+48 GVRIFDTAEDPQTGD
-63 SLAAPRRNARS
+63 SLASPRRNARS
-74 MRRRLRRRRHRLERI
+74 MRRRLRRRRHRLDRI
-89 KQLLEREGLIQT
+89 KQLLEREGLIRID
-101 EQFMK
+101 EFMK
-106 RYESKDLPDVYQLR
+106 RYESAGLPDVYQLR
-120 YEALNRRLTDDEL
+120 CEALDRKLSDEEL

-155 EDAEAGKVLTATKEN
+155 DDEGKKSEEGKVLDATREN
-170 RERLQ
+170 RKLMQ
-175 SGNYRTIGEMIYCD
+175 SKNYRTIGEMIYCNE
-189 TAFQTECDW
+189 AFRTDCDW
-198 VEKGYILTPRN
+198 MEKGYILTPRN

-216 TIERALLVE
+216 TVERALLVE

-238 NERATEKLEE
+238 NPKATEELEKA
-248 NYLSIMESQRSFDM
+248 YLTIMESQRSFDM
-262 GPGLQADGSE
+262 GPGLQADGTE
-272 SPFALNGFEDKVGY
+272 SPYALNGFEDRVGY
-286 CTLEGKSEKRG
+286 CTLEGKPEKRG

-315 LKLLKRGG
+315 LKLIKRGG

-333 ATVLALLHTQ
+333 AIVLELLHTQ

-349 AIRKKLNIPSEYHFN
+349 AIRKKLAIPVEYHFN

-372 KDLSAEERE
+372 ADISQEERE
-381 KEVEKATF
+381 KEVEKVVF

-395 HKMMKCLNDET
+395 HKMMSCLNEET
-406 KQRPAEELQ
+406 KQKPVDELQ
-415 ELLDSIATTLT
+415 ELLDSIATILT

-434 RECLKELP
+434 RECLKALP
-442 LIDEEIEN
+442 LSTEEIEN

-468 KLIPYLQG
+468 KLLPYLQG
-476 EESMTYDKAC
+476 EEGMTYDKAC
-486 AVAGYDFKA
+486 TAAGYDFKA
-495 EGGEYKSKFL
+495 EGEEHKSKLL
-505 KGERVTEI
+505 KGEQVTEI
-513 INDIPNPVVKRSV
+513 INEIPNPVVKRSV

-551 REMAKNFKDRK
+551 REMSKNFKDRK
-562 DIERKNKAREADNE
+562 DIEKKNKAREADNE
-576 RIKKQIQEYGIS
+576 KAKKQIQEYGIL

-600 WQEQDGICMYSGER
+600 WQEQDGICMYSGKR

-637 TFDDSYH
+637 TFDDSYR

-649 LSRENRQK
+649 LSSENRQK
-657 GNQTPYEYLGQDVKR
+657 GNRTPYEYMGQDEER
-672 WNEFVARVSALE
+672 WSEFVARVSSMV
-684 KDGKKREHFFKEH
+684 KDGKKRDRFFKEH
-697 ITEEDKKQFKERNL
+697 ITDEDRKQFKERNL

-725 RQHLELAPYNVPGKK
+725 RQNLEFAPYNVPALKEGKK
-740 KQVKAVNGVIT
+740 KHVKAVNGAIT
-751 SYLRKRW
+751 AYLRKRW

-781 TEGMINKISRSMQ
+781 TEGMIQKISRSMQ

-800 MRNGRMVDEETGE
+800 MHNGRMFDEETGE
-813 IYDRENYTLQEWKD
+813 IYDREKYTLQEWKD

-837 ETFKDELDVRMGED
+837 EEFKNELDVRMGED
-851 PLNFLDTHP
+851 PLNFLDIHP
-860 DVAKEL
+860 DVAKAL
-866 DYPEYYYPDEKSNW
+866 DYPEYYYPDSANNW

-900 ANKDTVRSPKLFE
+900 ANKDTVRSPRLFK

-919 KVPLTSLKLKDGE
+919 KVPLTSLKLKDDE
-932 IANYYN
+932 IVNYYN

-947 ALKRQLELYSNDAA
+947 ALKRQLQLYSNDAE
-961 KAFAQPFHKPKADG
+961 KAFAQEFHKPKADG
-975 NQGPVVKKVKVV
+975 SKGPVVKKVKVIE
-987 DKQSSGVYVHEGKG
+987 KQSSGVYVHEGKG
-1001 ITANGDMIRIDI
+1001 ITANGDMIRIDV
-1013 FRENEKYYFV
+1013 FRENGKYYFV

-1034 LPNKAATAHKNYDE
+1034 LPNKAATAGKNYE
-1048 WREMK
+1048 NWREMK

-1062 PKDLIHVKTK
+1062 PKDLVYISSK
-1072 KEDGLKLK
+1072 KGLKMNLVH
-1080 MANGGMVKRQEEY
+1080 GGQVIKQDAIMYYNK
-1093 VYFSVANISTASIA
+1093 ANIALASIICEA
-1107 GFANDKS
+1107 HDSGFKVEN
-1114 FSFEGLG
+1114 LG
-1121 IQSLTIFEK
+1121 IQSLTVFEK

-1152 KKH
+1152 KKR

>member
-1 MRFRE
+1 
-6 KKGEFMESKYNYR
+6 METKYNYR

-48 GVRIFDTAEDSQTGD
+48 GVRIFDTAEDPQTGD
-63 SLAAPRRNARS
+63 SLASPRRNARS
-74 MRRRLRRRRHRLERI
+74 MRRRLRRRRHRLDRI
-89 KQLLEREGLIQT
+89 KQLLEREGLIRID
-101 EQFMK
+101 EFMK
-106 RYESKDLPDVYQLR
+106 RYESAGLPDVYQLR
-120 YEALNRRLTDDEL
+120 CEALDRKLSDEEL

-155 EDAEAGKVLTATKEN
+155 DDEGKKSEEGKVLDATREN
-170 RERLQ
+170 RKLMQ
-175 SGNYRTIGEMIYCD
+175 SKNYRTIGEMIYCNE
-189 TAFQTECDW
+189 AFRTDCDW
-198 VEKGYILTPRN
+198 MEKGYILTPRN

-216 TIERALLVE
+216 TVERALLVE

-238 NERATEKLEE
+238 NPKATEELEKA
-248 NYLSIMESQRSFDM
+248 YLTIMESQRSFDM
-262 GPGLQADGSE
+262 GPGLQADGTE
-272 SPFALNGFEDKVGY
+272 SPYALNGFEDRVGY
-286 CTLEGKSEKRG
+286 CTLEGKPEKRG

-315 LKLLKRGG
+315 LKLIKRGG

-333 ATVLALLHTQ
+333 AIVLELLHTQ

-349 AIRKKLNIPSEYHFN
+349 AIRKKLAIPVEYHFN

-372 KDLSAEERE
+372 ADISQEERE
-381 KEVEKATF
+381 KEVEKVVF

-395 HKMMKCLNDET
+395 HKMMNCLNEET
-406 KQRPAEELQ
+406 KQKPVDELQ
-415 ELLDSIATTLT
+415 ELLDSIATILT

-434 RECLKELP
+434 RECLKALP
-442 LIDEEIEN
+442 LSTEEIEN

-468 KLIPYLQG
+468 KLLPYLQG
-476 EESMTYDKAC
+476 EEGMTYDKAC
-486 AVAGYDFKA
+486 TAAGYDFKA
-495 EGGEYKSKFL
+495 EGEEHKSKLL
-505 KGERVTEI
+505 KGEQVTEI
-513 INDIPNPVVKRSV
+513 INEIPNPVVKRSV

-551 REMAKNFKDRK
+551 REMSKNFKDRK
-562 DIERKNKAREADNE
+562 DIEKKNKAREADNE
-576 RIKKQIQEYGIS
+576 KAKKQIQEYGIL

-600 WQEQDGICMYSGER
+600 WQEQDGICMYSGKR

-637 TFDDSYH
+637 TFDDSYR

-649 LSRENRQK
+649 LSSENRQK
-657 GNQTPYEYLGQDVKR
+657 GNRTPYEYMGQDEER
-672 WNEFVARVSALE
+672 WSEFVARVSSMV
-684 KDGKKREHFFKEH
+684 KDGKKRDRFFKEH
-697 ITEEDKKQFKERNL
+697 ITDEDRKQFKERNL

-725 RQHLELAPYNVPGKK
+725 RQNLEFAPYNVPALKEGKK
-740 KQVKAVNGVIT
+740 KHVKAVNGAIT
-751 SYLRKRW
+751 AYLRKRW

-781 TEGMINKISRSMQ
+781 TEGMIQKISRSMQ

-800 MRNGRMVDEETGE
+800 MHNGRMFDEETGE

-837 ETFKDELDVRMGED
+837 EEFKNELDVRMGEN

-860 DVAKEL
+860 DVAKAL
-866 DYPEYYYPDEKSNW
+866 DYPEYYYPDSASNW
-880 KGFIRPIFV
+880 KGFIHPIFV

-900 ANKDTVRSPKLFE
+900 ANKDTVRSPRLFK

-919 KVPLTSLKLKDGE
+919 KVPLTSLKLKDDE
-932 IANYYN
+932 IVNYYN

-947 ALKRQLELYSNDAA
+947 ALKRQLQLYSNDAE
-961 KAFAQPFHKPKADG
+961 KAFAQDFHKPKADG
-975 NQGPVVKKVKVV
+975 SDGPVVKKVKVIE
-987 DKQSSGVYVHEGKG
+987 KQSSGVYVHEGKG
-1001 ITANGDMIRIDI
+1001 ITANGDMIRIDV
-1013 FRENEKYYFV
+1013 FRENGKYFFV

-1034 LPNKAATAHKNYDE
+1034 LPNKAATAGKNYE
-1048 WREMK
+1048 NWREMK

-1062 PKDLIHVKTK
+1062 AKDLIHIKTK
-1072 KEDGLKLK
+1072 KKDGKIK
-1080 MANGGMVKRQEEY
+1080 NQEMFAYYTCANVNT
-1093 VYFSVANISTASIA
+1093 SSISGEAH
-1107 GFANDKS
+1107 DRS
-1114 FSFEGLG
+1114 FVFGSLG

-1152 KKH
+1152 KKR

>member
-1 MRFRE
+1 
-6 KKGEFMESKYNYR
+6 METKYNYR

-48 GVRIFDTAEDSQTGD
+48 GVRIFDTAEDPQTGD
-63 SLAAPRRNARS
+63 SLASPRRNARS
-74 MRRRLRRRRHRLERI
+74 MRRRLRRRRHRLDRI
-89 KQLLEREGLIQT
+89 KQLLEREGLIRID
-101 EQFMK
+101 EFMK
-106 RYESKDLPDVYQLR
+106 RYESAGLPDVYQLR
-120 YEALNRRLTDDEL
+120 CEALDRKLSDEEL

-155 EDAEAGKVLTATKEN
+155 DDEGKKSEEGKVLDATREN
-170 RERLQ
+170 RKLMQ
-175 SGNYRTIGEMIYCD
+175 SKNYRTIGEMIYCNE
-189 TAFQTECDW
+189 AFRTDCDW
-198 VEKGYILTPRN
+198 MEKGYILTPRN

-216 TIERALLVE
+216 TVERALLVE

-238 NERATEKLEE
+238 NPKATEELEKA
-248 NYLSIMESQRSFDM
+248 YLTIMESQRSFDM
-262 GPGLQADGSE
+262 GPGLQADGTE
-272 SPFALNGFEDKVGY
+272 SPYALNGFEDRVGY
-286 CTLEGKSEKRG
+286 CTLEGKPEKRG

-315 LKLLKRGG
+315 LKLIKRGG

-333 ATVLALLHTQ
+333 AIVLELLHTQ

-349 AIRKKLNIPSEYHFN
+349 AIRKKLAIPVEYHFN

-372 KDLSAEERE
+372 ADISQEERE
-381 KEVEKATF
+381 KEVEKVVF

-395 HKMMKCLNDET
+395 HKMMNCLNEET
-406 KQRPAEELQ
+406 KQKPVDELQ
-415 ELLDSIATTLT
+415 ELLDSIATILT

-434 RECLKELP
+434 RECLKALP
-442 LIDEEIEN
+442 LSTEEIEN

-468 KLIPYLQG
+468 KLLPYLQG
-476 EESMTYDKAC
+476 EEGMTYDKAC
-486 AVAGYDFKA
+486 TAAGYDFKA
-495 EGGEYKSKFL
+495 EGEEHKSKLL
-505 KGERVTEI
+505 KGEQVTEI
-513 INDIPNPVVKRSV
+513 INEIPNPVVKRSV

-551 REMAKNFKDRK
+551 REMSKNFKDRK
-562 DIERKNKAREADNE
+562 DIEKKNKAREADNE
-576 RIKKQIQEYGIS
+576 KAKKQIQEYGIL

-600 WQEQDGICMYSGER
+600 WQEQDGICMYSGKR

-637 TFDDSYH
+637 TFDDSYR

-649 LSRENRQK
+649 LSSENRQK
-657 GNQTPYEYLGQDVKR
+657 GNRTPYEYMGQDEER
-672 WNEFVARVSALE
+672 WSEFVARVSSMV
-684 KDGKKREHFFKEH
+684 KDGKKRDRFFKEH
-697 ITEEDKKQFKERNL
+697 ITDEDRKQFKERNL

-725 RQHLELAPYNVPGKK
+725 RQNLEFAPYNVPALKEGKK
-740 KQVKAVNGVIT
+740 KHVKAVNGAIT
-751 SYLRKRW
+751 AYLRKRW

-781 TEGMINKISRSMQ
+781 TEGMIQKISRSMQ

-800 MRNGRMVDEETGE
+800 MHNGRMFDEETGE
-813 IYDRENYTLQEWKD
+813 IYDREKYTLQEWKD

-837 ETFKDELDVRMGED
+837 EEFKNELDVRMGED
-851 PLNFLDTHP
+851 PLNFLDIHP
-860 DVAKEL
+860 DVAKAL
-866 DYPEYYYPDEKSNW
+866 DYPEYYYPDSANNW

-900 ANKDTVRSPKLFE
+900 ANKDTVRSPRLFK

-919 KVPLTSLKLKDGE
+919 KVPLTSLKLKDDE
-932 IANYYN
+932 IVNYYN

-947 ALKRQLELYSNDAA
+947 ALKSQLKECNNDAE
-961 KAFAQPFHKPKADG
+961 KAFAQEFHKPKADG
-975 NQGPVVKKVKVV
+975 SKGPVVKKVKVIE
-987 DKQSSGVYVHEGKG
+987 KQSSGVYVHEGKG
-1001 ITANGDMIRIDI
+1001 ITANGDMIRIDV
-1013 FRENEKYYFV
+1013 FRENGKYFFV

-1034 LPNKAATAHKNYDE
+1034 LPNKAATAGKNYE
-1048 WREMK
+1048 NWREMK

-1062 PKDLIHVKTK
+1062 PKDLVYINSK
-1072 KEDGLKLK
+1072 KGLKMNLVH
-1080 MANGGMVKRQEEY
+1080 GGQVIKQDAIMYYNK
-1093 VYFSVANISTASIA
+1093 ANIALASIICEA
-1107 GFANDKS
+1107 HDSGFKVEN
-1114 FSFEGLG
+1114 FG
-1121 IQSLTIFEK
+1121 IQSLTVFEK

-1152 KKH
+1152 KKR